1 MSSMEDLRTRKTKRA
16 IENAM
21 MELIEL
27 KGYPKVKII
36 EIANRA
42 QVNRNTIYL
51 HYESKEDIAISL
63 LRSTYGENSFQS
75 DIDAL
80 FSKRIHKNDLLN
92 LFEKLI
98 NSVNEN
104 IELYRIFLTDNSL
117 SGYSIKIISDI
128 QTSLKKYLIDTPNN
142 MNRIIYILSGIYG
155 VISRWVIYAKGNK
168 EDIVKEL
175 TSLTYSNIFKLEL
188 KK

>member
-1 MSSMEDLRTRKTKRA
+1 MPSMEDLRTRKTKAA
-16 IENAM
+16 IESAM

-27 KGYPKVKII
+27 KGYSKVKII
-36 EIANRA
+36 DIANRA

-51 HYESKEDIAISL
+51 HYESKEDIALSIIKN
-63 LRSTYGENSFQS
+63 TYGENAFIS
-75 DIDAL
+75 DIDSL
-80 FSKRIHKNDLLN
+80 FVKRIHKSDLYS

-98 NSVNEN
+98 NKIDAN

-117 SGYSIKIISDI
+117 SGYSINIISNI
-128 QTSLKKYLIDTPNN
+128 QKHLKKYLLDSPNN
-142 MNRIIYILSGIYG
+142 TNRIIYILSGIYG
-155 VISRWVIYAKGNK
+155 VMSRWIVYAKGNK

-175 TSLTYSNIFKLEL
+175 TDLTYSNIFKLEV

>member
-1 MSSMEDLRTRKTKRA
+1 MPSMEDLRTRKTRRA

-36 EIANRA
+36 DIANRA
-42 QVNRNTIYL
+42 QVNRNTVYL
-51 HYESKEDIAISL
+51 HYESKEDIALSL
-63 LRSTYGENSFQS
+63 LKSTYGDNTFTS
-75 DIDAL
+75 DIDSL
-80 FSKRIHKNDLLN
+80 FEKRIHKSDLLN
-92 LFEKLI
+92 LFEKII

-104 IELYRIFLTDNSL
+104 IELYRIFLTDKNL
-117 SGYSIKIISDI
+117 SGYSINIISDI
-128 QTSLKKYLIDTPNN
+128 QTHLKKHLIDTPNN

-155 VISRWVIYAKGNK
+155 VLSRWVIYAKGSK

-175 TSLTYSNIFKLEL
+175 TDLTYSNIFKLEV

>member
-1 MSSMEDLRTRKTKRA
+1 MPSMEDLRVRKTKRA
-16 IENAM
+16 IESAM

-36 EIANRA
+36 DIANKA

-51 HYESKEDIAISL
+51 HYESKEDIALSILKNS
-63 LRSTYGENSFQS
+63 YGENTFDS
-75 DIDAL
+75 DID
-80 FSKRIHKNDLLN
+80 S
-92 LFEKLI
+92 LFERKIHRSDLFNFFTKLI
-98 NSVNEN
+98 NIVDLN
-104 IELYRIFLTDNSL
+104 IELYRIFLTDQNL
-117 SGYSIKIISDI
+117 SGYSINIISNV
-128 QTSLKKYLIDTPNN
+128 QTHLKKYLLDTPNN

-168 EDIVKEL
+168 EDIAKEL
-175 TSLTYSNIFKLEL
+175 TDLTYSNIFKLEL

>member
-1 MSSMEDLRTRKTKRA
+1 MPIMEDIRIRKTKHA

-27 KGYPKVKII
+27 KGYSKVKLID
-36 EIANRA
+36 IANKA

-51 HYESKEDIAISL
+51 HYESKEDIALSL
-63 LRSTYGENSFQS
+63 LRTSYGENTFIS
-75 DIDAL
+75 DIDSL
-80 FSKRIHKNDLLN
+80 FEKRIHKSDLYN
-92 LFEKLI
+92 FFEKLMKNI
-98 NSVNEN
+98 NEY

-117 SGYSIKIISDI
+117 SGYSISIISNI
-128 QTSLKKYLIDTPNN
+128 QTHLKKYLVDSPNN
-142 MNRIIYILSGIYG
+142 TNRIIYILSGIYG
-155 VISRWVIYAKGNK
+155 VMSRWVIYAKGNK

-175 TSLTYSNIFKLEL
+175 TDLTYSNIFKLEL